1 MGKESQRVQ
10 RERRIAALDADQVRD
25 MLQIPTYGQPIGSF
39 EYRNFRTGE
48 VKRWTILRGDRLD
61 RVILRSPDG
70 RKTGAHG
77 WTWVMDHLRAK
88 LCGRR

>member
-1 MGKESQRVQ
+1 MGKESQRIQ

-25 MLQIPTYGQPIGSF
+25 MMQMPTHGEAIGAF
-39 EYRNFRTGE
+39 EYRCFRTGQ
-48 VKRWTILRGDRLD
+48 VKRWTILLGDRVD

-77 WTWVMDHLRAK
+77 WTWVMDHLRGK